1 MVCSFRGDPEIKF
14 HYIIVYG
21 SFSFFYIM
29 NINTRLYMSYLKE
42 KLTEEQ
48 LNAMTK
54 FLAPLATDN
63 DIKILKK
70 KGHENPTEEE
80 KALLVAYGVF
90 NALECSNNVGG
101 SAQNFAFAVDDYIEQ
116 KGGWD
121 KL

>member
-1 MVCSFRGDPEIKF
+1 
-14 HYIIVYG
+14 
-21 SFSFFYIM
+21 
-29 NINTRLYMSYLKE
+29 MSYLKE

-48 LNAMTK
+48 LNAMTT

-63 DIKILKK
+63 DIKILKE
-70 KGHENPTEEE
+70 KGHENPTVEE
-80 KALLVAYGVF
+80 KALWVAYGIF

>member
-1 MVCSFRGDPEIKF
+1 
-14 HYIIVYG
+14 
-21 SFSFFYIM
+21 
-29 NINTRLYMSYLKE
+29 MSYLKE

>member
-1 MVCSFRGDPEIKF
+1 
-14 HYIIVYG
+14 
-21 SFSFFYIM
+21 
-29 NINTRLYMSYLKE
+29 MSYLKE

-63 DIKILKK
+63 DIKILKE
-70 KGHENPTEEE
+70 KGHKNPTEEE
-80 KALLVAYGVF
+80 KALWVAYGVF

-101 SAQNFAFAVDDYIEQ
+101 STQNFAFAVDDYIEQ